1 MAAQSKKSVMTRLH
15 HARAKIRRLRGKDV
29 HAVTRARRYRGQT
42 VFTVRQLCDLLEME
56 IPAQYQAAAD
66 LTVDQTDLF
75 QVLENPEEAR
85 AETRWVNDPQK
96 KFSLDN
102 EEYLKASKEK
112 ATSFKERYQQYSF
125 PQHSDEDL
133 LNQYVK
139 FRYQFAV
146 LHYDGDA
153 YFTYRFFEKSTAEA
167 ASYISHAERIHF
179 RNYRDIKQSR
189 ILQDKARFLREFA
202 EFTQRDWLDTRV
214 CTQEDFTA
222 FVHKHPQFV
231 GKPAKLC
238 NGQGVC
244 LITVTDDIESM
255 YRDCKAKGMIL
266 EERIK
271 QHPRMAAVNEDT
283 VNTIRINTLTRPG
296 KASEL
301 VMACVKFGRVGET
314 ADNGCQGGIWAL
326 VDTKTGKIS
335 TDALARNGDIHQVH
349 PDSGVCLKGYQLP
362 GWESVVATCLRA
374 AEKVPGIHHIGWD
387 VAISET
393 GDVII
398 VEGNTSPVFT
408 FFQSLYPPGYVR
420 ALYEPVFAEF
430 AAARTE
436 GVI

>member
-1 MAAQSKKSVMTRLH
+1 MTRLH
-15 HARAKIRRLRGKDV
+15 HARAKIRRLRGKDA
-29 HAVTRARRYRGQT
+29 HAATRVRRYRGQT
-42 VFTVRQLCDLLEME
+42 VFTVRQLCDLLEVKT
-56 IPAQYQAAAD
+56 PAQYQAVAD

-75 QVLENPEEAR
+75 LVLENPEEAR
-85 AETRWVNDPQK
+85 AEARWINNFQK

-102 EEYLKASKEK
+102 EQYLKTNKKK
-112 ATSFKERYQQYSF
+112 AASFKKHYQQYNL

-133 LNQYVK
+133 LRQYVK

-146 LHYDGDA
+146 LHYDDEA
-153 YFTYRFFEKSTAEA
+153 YFIYRFFEKSTAEVA
-167 ASYISHAERIHF
+167 LYLSYRELMHF
-179 RNYRDIKQSR
+179 RSYRDMKQSK
-189 ILQDKARFLREFA
+189 ILQDKTRFLREFA
-202 EFTQRDWLDTRV
+202 EFTQRDWLDTRT
-214 CTQEDFTA
+214 CTQEEFTA
-222 FVHKHPQFV
+222 FVQKHSQFI

-238 NGQGVC
+238 KGQGVC
-244 LITVTDDIESM
+244 LISATDDIAGV
-255 YRDCKAKGMIL
+255 YQDCKAKRLIV

-271 QHPRMAAVNEDT
+271 QHPRMAAINADT
-283 VNTIRINTLTRPG
+283 VNTIRMNTLTRPG

-301 VMACVKFGRVGET
+301 AMACVKFGRVGET
-314 ADNGCQGGIWAL
+314 ADNGYQGGIWAL

-362 GWESVVATCLRA
+362 GWESAVETCLRA

-393 GDVII
+393 GEAVI

-436 GVI
+436 GII